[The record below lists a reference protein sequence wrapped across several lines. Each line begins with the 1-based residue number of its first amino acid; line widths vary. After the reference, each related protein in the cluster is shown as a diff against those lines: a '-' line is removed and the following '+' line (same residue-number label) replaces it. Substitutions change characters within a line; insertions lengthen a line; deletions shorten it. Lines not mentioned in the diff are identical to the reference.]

1 MCVHTFLLS
10 YLLTYLLK
18 YIHTYICTYTILAYI
33 HAINLVKTG
42 VDWYPQQ
49 THYPDTTEEVLY
61 AVRDIRKGEE
71 INDCY
76 IDLRQPKIK
85 RQAELREYYRFD
97 CLCAGCSLPTAKD
110 SPRYSNTAGHD
121 YIHMYSYTHSDDF
134 GLFICQYDIRWC

>member
-1 MCVHTFLLS
+1 M
-10 YLLTYLLK
+10 
-18 YIHTYICTYTILAYI
+18 YIHYTCIYTCNQS
-33 HAINLVKTG
+33 HFDLVKTG

-61 AVRDIRKGEE
+61 AARDIRKGEE

-97 CLCAGCSLPTAKD
+97 CSCAGCSLPTAKD

-121 YIHMYSYTHSDDF
+121 YIRIFSYTHYSDDRIV
-134 GLFICQYDIRWC
+134 LCQYDIRWC